1 MDQLGGKRNPRTLML
16 IVVVVAIVVIVS
28 GAAAYIVLTRPAT
41 QACTLTSMN
50 PLIFDQPEK
59 PDSLDPHVTFSTPG
73 WGIVQQVYQSLVNYN
88 GTDYQTYVPV
98 LAASYSH
105 SPDYFNWTFHLRQ
118 DVRFSNGDP
127 FNAYV
132 MWFSL
137 NRALVMNQA
146 GSFILQEN
154 FWYPGLNYYSDANAS
169 ANASLWMANNLNTW
183 NFVNPTPSQIAVMEA
198 GNNSFQVID
207 QYTIQLNMGAGYLG
221 MIPYTYL
228 LASIAGPIAS
238 AVDPAVIQAHGG
250 VTNNTNDFM
259 SLNMLGTGPFVL
271 TNYNQATG
279 YLLSPTPGYWA
290 TSDAAAAPWN
300 NIIQPARS
308 SIQID
313 FQPLPNLA
321 VSDLKT
327 GQVAGASFAYLG
339 PSTINDLKAAACV
352 QVQAT
357 NLVFGSTAGGWW
369 IYMNQGVAPFNDI
382 NVRAAVVHAINYQEI
397 IDVAFGGFATRW
409 VGPVPPGY
417 PYYNPANLTPY
428 PYDLSLARQEMNA
441 SAYPLPNGYG
451 PTLNYEYID
460 LGDWAEVAQLL
471 KSDLAKIGVKINPV
485 GISLDDLYT
494 IQTQDPTTA
503 ECIAQTTYK
512 GGPFPI
518 GQEFYTSD
526 YIAPDDWTQNN
537 AISYGSANMCMAGY
551 ANTTVDNLVI
561 DAAGQSNPA
570 NLTADYTAIT
580 KAMYDNYTVAWL
592 VIPTQFQVTSPLL
605 KGFVSNPMGAAL
617 PFVVMQNTEYA
628 SAS

>member
-1 MDQLGGKRNPRTLML
+1 ML
-16 IVVVVAIVVIVS
+16 IVVVVAIVLIVS
-28 GAAAYIVLTRPAT
+28 GVAAYYVLTRPAT
-41 QACTLTSMN
+41 PTCTLTSTN

-88 GTDYQTYVPV
+88 GTDYQTFVPV
-98 LAASYSH
+98 LAKSYTH
-105 SPDYFNWTFHLRQ
+105 SADYFNWTFNLRH
-118 DVRFSNGDP
+118 DVHFSNGDP

-169 ANASLWMANNLNTW
+169 ANASAWMANNLNTF
-183 NFVNPTPSQIAVMEA
+183 NFANPTPSQLAVMEA

-207 QYTIQLNMGAGYLG
+207 QYTIQLNLGAGYLG
-221 MIPYTYL
+221 TVPYTYL

-250 VTNNTNDFM
+250 VSNTTNDFM
-259 SLNMLGTGPFVL
+259 STNMLGTGPFVM

-279 YLLSPTPGYWA
+279 YLISPDPSYWA
-290 TSDAAAAPWN
+290 QTGGDAAAEPWN
-300 NIIQPARS
+300 NIIQPARAA
-308 SIQID
+308 IQID

-327 GQVAGASFAYLG
+327 GAVAGASFAYLG

-352 QVQAT
+352 QVNAM
-357 NLVFGSTAGGWW
+357 NVVYGSTAGGWW
-369 IYMNQGVAPFNDI
+369 IYMDQNVAPFNDI
-382 NVRAAVVHAINYQEI
+382 HVRAAVVHAINYQEI
-397 IDVAFGGFATRW
+397 IDVAFGGYATRW

-417 PYYNPANLTPY
+417 PYANPAKLPNYT
-428 PYDLSLARQEMNA
+428 YDLALAMQEMNQ
-441 SAYPLPNGYG
+441 SKWPLPAGYSA
-451 PTLNYEYID
+451 TLNYEYID

-471 KSDLAKIGVKINPV
+471 KADLAKIGININPV
-485 GISLDDLYT
+485 GISLDDLYV
-494 IQTQDPTTA
+494 IQTQDPTTG
-503 ECIAQTTYK
+503 ECIAQTNYK

-526 YIAPDDWTQNN
+526 YISPDDWTQNN
-537 AISYGSANMCMAGY
+537 AISYGSANMCMAQY
-551 ANTTVDNLVI
+551 ANMTVDNLTV

-580 KAMYDNYTVAWL
+580 QAMYDNYTVAWL
-592 VIPTQFQVTSPLL
+592 VVPTQFSVTSPLL
-605 KGFVSNPMGAAL
+605 KGYVSNPMGAAL
-617 PFVVMQNTEYA
+617 PFAVMQNTMYA
-628 SAS
+628 TAS

>member
-1 MDQLGGKRNPRTLML
+1 ML